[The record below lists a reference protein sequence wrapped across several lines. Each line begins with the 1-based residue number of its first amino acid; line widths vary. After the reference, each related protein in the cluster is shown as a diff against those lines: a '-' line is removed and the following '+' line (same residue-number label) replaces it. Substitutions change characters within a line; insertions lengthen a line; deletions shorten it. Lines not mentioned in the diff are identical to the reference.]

1 MIITNNS
8 SKANKPSEA
17 AQIIALDAWGR
28 GSYRRTTGRLLS
40 PLNTS
45 KNKKPYSIKGAY
57 MNPLKITEPIDS
69 TNEEE
74 FQEEV
79 NRMIKSLSKSYEIVD
94 IKYSTHVFN
103 GWKKGYSAIVLY
115 R

>member
-1 MIITNNS
+1 MTNNS
-8 SKANKPSEA
+8 NKANEPRKA
-17 AQIIALDAWGR
+17 AQTMVLNTCGR
-28 GSYRRTTGRLLS
+28 GSDRKTTWRLLS
-40 PLNTS
+40 TLNSS

-69 TNEEE
+69 TNAEE

-79 NRMIKSLSKSYEIVD
+79 NRVIKSLSESYREIVD

>member
-1 MIITNNS
+1 MTNNS
-8 SKANKPSEA
+8 NKANKQRKA
-17 AQIIALDAWGR
+17 AQTIAMDAWGR
-28 GSYRRTTGRLLS
+28 GSSRKTAGRLLS
-40 PLNTS
+40 PQNS
-45 KNKKPYSIKGAY
+45 YKNKKPYSIKGVY
-57 MNPLKITEPIDS
+57 MNPLKITEPINSTDS
-69 TNEEE
+69 EE

-79 NRMIKSLSKSYEIVD
+79 NRMIKSLSESYEIVD

>member
-1 MIITNNS
+1 
-8 SKANKPSEA
+8 
-17 AQIIALDAWGR
+17 
-28 GSYRRTTGRLLS
+28 
-40 PLNTS
+40 
-45 KNKKPYSIKGAY
+45 

-69 TNEEE
+69 TNAEE

-79 NRMIKSLSKSYEIVD
+79 NRMIKSLSESYEIVD

-103 GWKKGYSAIVLY
+103 SCNKGYSAIVLY

>member
-1 MIITNNS
+1 MANNS
-8 SKANKPSEA
+8 NKANEQNKA
-17 AQIIALDAWGR
+17 AQTIALDAWER
-28 GSYRRTTGRLLS
+28 GSDRRTTGRLLS
-40 PLNTS
+40 PSNS
-45 KNKKPYSIKGAY
+45 CKNKKPYSTKGAY

-69 TNEEE
+69 TDSEE

-79 NRMIKSLSKSYEIVD
+79 NRMIKSLSEFYEIVD
-94 IKYSTHVFN
+94 VKYSTHVIN

>member
-1 MIITNNS
+1 MANNS
-8 SKANKPSEA
+8 NKANEPSKA
-17 AQIIALDAWGR
+17 AQTIALDVWGR
-28 GSYRRTTGRLLS
+28 GSDRKTTGRLLS
-40 PLNTS
+40 PQNS
-45 KNKKPYSIKGAY
+45 YKYKKPYSTKEAY

-69 TNEEE
+69 TNAEE

-79 NRMIKSLSKSYEIVD
+79 NRVIKSLSESYREIVD

-103 GWKKGYSAIVLY
+103 DWKKGYSAIVLY

>member
-1 MIITNNS
+1 MTNNS
-8 SKANKPSEA
+8 NKANEPSKA

-28 GSYRRTTGRLLS
+28 GSDRKTTGRLLS
-40 PLNTS
+40 HLNS
-45 KNKKPYSIKGAY
+45 YKNKNHYSSKGVY
-57 MNPLKITEPIDS
+57 MNPLKITKPINSTDS
-69 TNEEE
+69 EE

-79 NRMIKSLSKSYEIVD
+79 NRMIKSLSEFYEIVD
-94 IKYSTHVFN
+94 VKYSTYVFN

>member
-1 MIITNNS
+1 MTNNS
-8 SKANKPSEA
+8 NKANEPSKA
-17 AQIIALDAWGR
+17 AQTIAPDAWGR
-28 GSYRRTTGRLLS
+28 GSDRRTTGRLLS
-40 PLNTS
+40 PSNS
-45 KNKKPYSIKGAY
+45 YKNKKPYSTKGAY
-57 MNPLKITEPIDS
+57 MNPLKITKPINS
-69 TNEEE
+69 TELEE

-79 NRMIKSLSKSYEIVD
+79 NRMIKSLSESYEIVD

>member
-1 MIITNNS
+1 
-8 SKANKPSEA
+8 
-17 AQIIALDAWGR
+17 
-28 GSYRRTTGRLLS
+28 
-40 PLNTS
+40 
-45 KNKKPYSIKGAY
+45 

-69 TNEEE
+69 TNAEE

-79 NRMIKSLSKSYEIVD
+79 NRVIKSLSESYREIVD

-103 GWKKGYSAIVLY
+103 GWKKCYSAIVLY